1 MLRYTQYRH
10 SIGLGLVQYPIEFW
24 HLNSIGFRFSGT
36 WTSILYTSYSFE
48 FCRKKWTDQILL
60 DFYLVAWNWPQWRW
74 WRRCTVQVLQ
84 PVPLVLCH
92 GLLPTPLPCAK
103 KDQHTLPHTEHR
115 WYSSPRV
122 SGRPRVGIDRPHE
135 QQLCWRE
142 QQQMHRKP
150 LSRNM
155 LVRTVVKHTNSLTK
169 AANMGKCH
177 LPPRPPRYLAQHSY
191 KLAVMVTR
199 QLAAWCLGTWWGHCW
214 HRRPTVSRSMP
225 ICYRMQRYWAPGAG
239 QDGTHSSHC
248 GWFGCL
254 CQCVIVKEA
263 IIEQQMPA
271 PQLQSD

>member
-84 PVPLVLCH
+84 PVPLVM
-92 GLLPTPLPCAK
+92 LLPTPLPCAK

-155 LVRTVVKHTNSLTK
+155 LVHGLAEHADLLQDAAILSPWGWTGWDTQQPLWVVRVSVSMCHCERSYHRTTNACSSASVRLV
-169 AANMGKCH
+169 
-177 LPPRPPRYLAQHSY
+177 LDW
-191 KLAVMVTR
+191 KL
-199 QLAAWCLGTWWGHCW
+199 W
-214 HRRPTVSRSMP
+214 
-225 ICYRMQRYWAPGAG
+225 
-239 QDGTHSSHC
+239 
-248 GWFGCL
+248 
-254 CQCVIVKEA
+254 
-263 IIEQQMPA
+263 
-271 PQLQSD
+271 